1 MKGSSIV
8 MILFLYSS
16 VVDANTYFQIVGRIN
31 SSPSYGHV
39 HLTIDLNRVETHL
52 DNMFNT
58 LKDLYFKAVEFRQPH
73 ISARCQ
79 KFLINTKEELK
90 ILKERMQDYNLM
102 TDLSPQ
108 ESRRVKRF
116 LGAIAIGIA
125 TTSLA
130 IGIGNTA
137 AIIGLKSSLSDVV
150 TRQHHIT
157 DILQEHEV
165 SIHNV
170 QHNLDVV
177 KSSVMDIANHVID
190 SDMLQKFLE
199 AEITI
204 TKAMQE
210 LTHMVDCIIL
220 GTERLFMHRL
230 PLCFTNTT
238 NLFRAHERLTRDAWR
253 KDLVPVQPN
262 IAAYLRYEVST
273 IIKDKKIH
281 IFVHV
286 PLTNEKHNMQLL
298 RFYSLPIPI
307 SPSLH
312 MKVEIKQ
319 QFLAISNDGLHT
331 ALDKSVIDTAYKFG
345 ELHFP
350 KFPLILKKNLQDSCL
365 GSIYQQNYTN
375 LQQKCP
381 VVFFQLTEMVEVFK
395 PNTLMFYTNKP
406 QTIRI
411 TCPDNKHQQHFAVE
425 SQQQIVL
432 NKGCRASS
440 NMHVFRAGYD
450 LSVDDDIQRW
460 PTIWNISD
468 VLFEV
473 DAKTLE
479 RVVQRLNLLDT
490 NPTAIRDVKKMV
502 WMDTH
507 AKYNFGI
514 SMTLLVISVIV
525 FIILGYFLYR
535 FIMLKRQS
543 MSSDRTNSQE
553 IPK

>member
-8 MILFLYSS
+8 IVLMSYWSGMN
-16 VVDANTYFQIVGRIN
+16 AGTYFQTMGRITP
-31 SSPSYGHV
+31 SPSYGHV
-39 HLTIDLNRVETHL
+39 HLTIDLERVETHL
-52 DNMFNT
+52 ENMFNT
-58 LKDLYFKAVEFRQPH
+58 LNDLYFKAVEFRQPH

-90 ILKERMQDYNLM
+90 SLKERMQDYNLM

-125 TTSLA
+125 TSSLA

-137 AIIGLKSSLSDVV
+137 AIVGLKASLSDVG

-170 QHNLDVV
+170 QHNLDEMKRSVV
-177 KSSVMDIANHVID
+177 DIANHVID

-210 LTHMVDCIIL
+210 LKHMVDCVTL

-238 NLFRAHERLTRDAWR
+238 NLIRAHERLTQDALKKKLR
-253 KDLVPVQPN
+253 PVQPN

-286 PLTNEKHNMQLL
+286 PLSNEANNMQLL
-298 RFYSLPIPI
+298 KFYSLPIPI

-312 MKVEIKQ
+312 MQVEIRQ
-319 QFLAISNDGLHT
+319 QFLAISEDGLH
-331 ALDKSVIDTAYKFG
+331 ASLDNSVIETSYKFG

-350 KFPLILKKNLQDSCL
+350 RFPLPLKKRLQDSCL

-375 LQQKCP
+375 LQLKCP
-381 VVFFQLTEMVEVFK
+381 VVFFQLTEMVEVFT
-395 PNTLMFYTNKP
+395 PNTLMFYSNKP
-406 QTIRI
+406 QTIQI
-411 TCPDNKHQQHFAVE
+411 SCPDSTHQRHLAVE
-425 SQQQIVL
+425 SQKQIVL
-432 NKGCRASS
+432 NKGCRASTDK
-440 NMHVFRAGYD
+440 HVFQAGYD
-450 LSVDDDIQRW
+450 ISVDDDIQRW

-468 VLFEV
+468 VLFDV

-479 RVVQRLNLLDT
+479 TVVQRLNLLDT
-490 NPTAIRDVKKMV
+490 TPTAIRDVKKMV

-507 AKYNFGI
+507 AEYNFRI
-514 SMTLLVISVIV
+514 SMTILVISVIV
-525 FIILGYFLYR
+525 LIFLGCFLYR
-535 FIMLKRQS
+535 CIMLKRQS
-543 MSSDRTNSQE
+543 VLNQ
-553 IPK
+553 P

>member
-1 MKGSSIV
+1 MKGFSV
-8 MILFLYSS
+8 FALLMIYWS
-16 VVDANTYFQIVGRIN
+16 VIDANTYFQNVGWIN
-31 SSPSYGHV
+31 PSPSYGHV

-52 DNMFNT
+52 ENMFDT
-58 LKDLYFKAVEFRQPH
+58 LNDLYFKAVEFRQPH

-79 KFLINTKEELK
+79 KFLINTKEELRN
-90 ILKERMQDYNLM
+90 LKERMQDYNLM

-137 AIIGLKSSLSDVV
+137 AIVGLKASISDIV

-157 DILQEHEV
+157 DILQDHEV

-177 KSSVMDIANHVID
+177 KSSVVDIANHVVD

-199 AEITI
+199 AEVTI
-204 TKAMQE
+204 SKAMEE
-210 LTHMVDCIIL
+210 LTHMVDCIIF
-220 GTERLFMHRL
+220 GTERLFTHRL

-238 NLFRAHERLTRDAWR
+238 NLIRAHERLTRDAL
-253 KDLVPVQPN
+253 KKELVPVQPN

-286 PLTNEKHNMQLL
+286 PLTNEAHNMQLL
-298 RFYSLPIPI
+298 KFYSLPIPI

-312 MKVEIKQ
+312 MQVEIKQ
-319 QFLAISNDGLHT
+319 QFLAISNDGLHA
-331 ALDKSVIDTAYKFG
+331 ALDNSVIATSYKFG

-350 KFPLILKKNLQDSCL
+350 KSPLILKKHLQDSCL

-375 LQQKCP
+375 LQRKCP
-381 VVFFQLTEMVEVFK
+381 VVFFQLTEMVEVFTS
-395 PNTLMFYTNKP
+395 NTFMFYTNKP

-411 TCPDNKHQQHFAVE
+411 SCTDTKRQQHFAVE
-425 SQQQIVL
+425 SQKLIVL
-432 NKGCRASS
+432 NKGCQALTDK
-440 NMHVFRAGYD
+440 HTFRTGYD
-450 LSVDDDIQRW
+450 LSVDDDVQRW

-468 VLFEV
+468 VLFDV

-479 RVVQRLNLLDT
+479 QVVQRLNLLDT
-490 NPTAIRDVKKMV
+490 TPTAIRDVKKMV

-507 AKYNFGI
+507 ADYNFKI
-514 SMTLLVISVIV
+514 SIIIIVISVIV
-525 FIILGYFLYR
+525 FIFLGCLLYR
-535 FIMLKRQS
+535 CIVLKRRS
-543 MSSDRTNSQE
+543 MSNDTMRTQD
-553 IPK
+553 IP